1 MKPTTPSTTAFVALL
16 LCLLASPCLGQVTLL
31 ETTFDDPSSLDDWSY
46 VGTGEGYIEWVAD
59 AGNPGGALVL
69 HVTTMD
75 GLTRHRAASRCYE
88 VRPGDQF
95 FQVADAYSDGATC
108 AFSIL
113 EYTTPDCSDGLG
125 SLSPGTVWGLD
136 VWERV
141 SGMADNSDPNLRG
154 VRFAVGANAGNLPR
168 SCRIDNFIGTGP
180 LPTSDIPTASTIG
193 MILLGIGIAA
203 FAWRLLAST

>member
-1 MKPTTPSTTAFVALL
+1 MRRGSKWLSVLAV
-16 LCLLASPCLGQVTLL
+16 CLLSSPCLAQVALL

-46 VGTGEGYIEWVAD
+46 IGTGEGYIEWVAD

-95 FQVADAYSDGATC
+95 YQLADAFGDGATC
-108 AFSIL
+108 TFAML
-113 EYTTPDCSDGLG
+113 EYLTPDCSDGFG
-125 SLSPGTVWGLD
+125 SFSSGNIWGAAA
-136 VWERV
+136 WERV
-141 SGMADNSDPNLRG
+141 NATADTSDPNLRG
-154 VRFAVGANAGNLPR
+154 VRFAVGAGAGNLPR
-168 SCRIDNFIGTGP
+168 SCRIDNFVGVGP
-180 LPTSDIPTASTIG
+180 LPTSDIPTVSTIG